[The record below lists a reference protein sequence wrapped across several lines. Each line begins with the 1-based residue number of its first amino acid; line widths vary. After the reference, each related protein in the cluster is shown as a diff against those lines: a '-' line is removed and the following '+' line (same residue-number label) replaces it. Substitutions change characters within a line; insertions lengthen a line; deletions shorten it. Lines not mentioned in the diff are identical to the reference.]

1 MWTQTGRPSGPK
13 AVTSIKPGILLVSRF
28 MTIGFF
34 ASNVRTCVLLQ
45 HQASFLY
52 DPAHTQSSF
61 RLFSHADTG
70 GSTNQGDFALDYIT
84 VTSSTPS
91 PSPYPTLP
99 PSPPTPFP
107 TFTGSAGSYTSS
119 FESYKG
125 DGDVSGDG
133 LWNTGVNFNQWSV
146 HSGST
151 KSGTTGPDSAYD
163 GSYYLCTYYV
173 GSSKSLLGSLPGLC
187 MNPHRLRDDQQS

>member
-1 MWTQTGRPSGPK
+1 MRSRETLGARSQFRCHGPVRPLMRSPPIHTLSPSHTLPSRTRMFGLFI
-13 AVTSIKPGILLVSRF
+13 ALL
-28 MTIGFF
+28 
-34 ASNVRTCVLLQ
+34 CVLG
-45 HQASFLY
+45 SG
-52 DPAHTQSSF
+52 
-61 RLFSHADTG
+61 AD
-70 GSTNQGDFALDYIT
+70 S
-84 VTSSTPS
+84 
-91 PSPYPTLP
+91 
-99 PSPPTPFP
+99 PTPFP

-163 GSYYLCTYYV
+163 GSYYLCTCDV

-187 MNPHRLRDDQQS
+187 MNPHRLRDERESLRHI